1 MPKDVKKTLIYDV
14 LIKEGELSHEVATK
28 RIQQMVNQK
37 EFIVDAW

>member
-14 LIKEGELSHEVATK
+14 LMKEGELSDEIATK